1 MVRPCPEEIL
11 PSGSCCLPSLWWV
24 IPLQRPLPV
33 CNFHW
38 IQYDNKIGKQVTK
51 IWQNWDNAVQIFSLK
66 SSRLSLKAMSHGCFR
81 QTLCMYYYYY
91 YFLFIFN
98 ERYSNLQGVP
108 LTSWQVTI
116 HRFLHLLRLEWPR
129 SLFPSKVWSLNG
141 QFGCCGVICCNAVSR
156 LLSDPNSEPEG
167 GIQIKNCVATLMT
180 KSKTKFFIE
189 FHSSCLE
196 SRFSP
201 CHCTLIWG
209 DSNKHFLL
217 KLLQKWSKPQKVTT

>member
-33 CNFHW
+33 CIFHW

-91 YFLFIFN
+91 FFCLFLM
-98 ERYSNLQGVP
+98 
-108 LTSWQVTI
+108 T
-116 HRFLHLLRLEWPR
+116 
-129 SLFPSKVWSLNG
+129 
-141 QFGCCGVICCNAVSR
+141 
-156 LLSDPNSEPEG
+156 D
-167 GIQIKNCVATLMT
+167 IQIYRVYHWHHDKWPFTGFCIFWGWSGLAVCFQARYDHWTDSSAVA
-180 KSKTKFFIE
+180 
-189 FHSSCLE
+189 
-196 SRFSP
+196 
-201 CHCTLIWG
+201 
-209 DSNKHFLL
+209 
-217 KLLQKWSKPQKVTT
+217 V